1 MPAYVYDKKTNELVK
16 VAGNSANADLKNVD
30 LTSKVVLSPKLTS
43 AKCSVTRYGN
53 VVMVYG
59 RIEVNTKMVR
69 DDEILSG
76 LPPLK
81 EGFMYFDA
89 VLFDHTP
96 ASPAGYVRLNYDGR
110 IVANN
115 DIEPGLYR
123 FSMTYITNDEM

>member
-1 MPAYVYDKKTNELVK
+1 MK
-16 VAGNSANADLKNVD
+16 VAGNAANADLKNVD

-43 AKCSVTRYGN
+43 AKYNVTRYGN

-81 EGFMYFDA
+81 EDFMYFDA

-96 ASPAGYVRLNYDGR
+96 DAPAGYVRLNYDGR

-115 DIEPGLYR
+115 DIEAGLYR
-123 FSMTYITNDEM
+123 FSMTYITSDEM